1 MSSLHASEGKDLLQ
15 LRNGDCLLNMFFTLW
30 LIIDLFFT
38 NRKYQGIIGAMF
50 GLSAII
56 GPLLGGFLAEHST
69 WRWAFYLNLPLGAV
83 STVAMFFILKLPSVK
98 GSYRQ
103 KLKRVDFLG
112 SITFVIGII
121 CVLLSTNWGGNEYSW
136 SSVQII
142 VPYCVG
148 ALFLVIF
155 LYIEAKVAV
164 EPILP
169 FRLFRNRSV
178 CSTYATSFFIGGYV
192 GSGALSFEISS
203 CMEHSTHN
211 FVCYRAFLGVI
222 FYCPLYFQLV
232 KHYSATRA
240 GLQLLPL
247 VGGMM
252 IGGIGSGVLISK
264 TGRYRPF
271 IWTAL
276 AIYVVGVSLLSLWE
290 ENSKMNVQIGYL
302 FVVGLGLGGCMQSVV

>member
-1 MSSLHASEGKDLLQ
+1 MILFAIFFFLLGSLVCGVAPNITVLIAGRGIAGIGAGGLIGLTMIIVSDVVSPRERGYEFNCSSDIDAIARACIFPLQ
-15 LRNGDCLLNMFFTLW
+15 LTTHSFFFLSR
-30 LIIDLFFT
+30 

-56 GPLLGGFLAEHST
+56 GPLLGGFLAEHSS

-112 SITFVIGII
+112 SITFVVGII

-148 ALFLVIF
+148 AMFLAIF
-155 LYIEAKVAV
+155 LFIEAKIAV

-178 CSTYATSFFIGGYV
+178 CATYATSFFIGGYIV
-192 GSGALSFEISS
+192 DSGTTSSFSKIS
-203 CMEHSTHN
+203 
-211 FVCYRAFLGVI
+211 
-222 FYCPLYFQLV
+222 
-232 KHYSATRA
+232 
-240 GLQLLPL
+240 
-247 VGGMM
+247 
-252 IGGIGSGVLISK
+252 
-264 TGRYRPF
+264 
-271 IWTAL
+271 
-276 AIYVVGVSLLSLWE
+276 
-290 ENSKMNVQIGYL
+290 
-302 FVVGLGLGGCMQSVV
+302 